1 VLRIPYGAGI
11 GAAEHHSESWEAI
24 YAHIPGLKVVVPAR
38 PYDAKGLLLAA
49 VDDPDPVVFL
59 EPIRL
64 YRSVK
69 EEVPGASYRVS
80 IGVAAIE
87 RAGDDLTMVSYG
99 AMMREA
105 RRAVDRLEDQGVS
118 VELIDLRTLVPWDA
132 EAVLASVDKTGRA
145 VIVQEA
151 PRTAGFAAEIAAEIQ
166 ERSLYALRAPVE
178 RVTGWDTVVPLR
190 RAEHHYLPGAGRIVA
205 AARRALEA

>member
-1 VLRIPYGAGI
+1 
-11 GAAEHHSESWEAI
+11 
-24 YAHIPGLKVVVPAR
+24 
-38 PYDAKGLLLAA
+38 
-49 VDDPDPVVFL
+49 
-59 EPIRL
+59 
-64 YRSVK
+64 
-69 EEVPGASYRVS
+69 
-80 IGVAAIE
+80 
-87 RAGDDLTMVSYG
+87 
-99 AMMREA
+99 
-105 RRAVDRLEDQGVS
+105 
-118 VELIDLRTLVPWDA
+118 
-132 EAVLASVDKTGRA
+132 VLASVDKTGRA